1 MSKDIMDVFNDP
13 SASKA
18 LATVDSEGTPNVVP
32 KGTLSAIDEETIAF
46 ADIFGDKTNKNLETT
61 KKAAASAFKMPPAG
75 YQIKGTF
82 QGFQRS
88 GPLFDK
94 FAKQVKEMLGMDI
107 KSVGTIKVEEMFP
120 LIPE

>member
-1 MSKDIMDVFNDP
+1 
-13 SASKA
+13 
-18 LATVDSEGTPNVVP
+18 
-32 KGTLSAIDEETIAF
+32 
-46 ADIFGDKTNKNLETT
+46 
-61 KKAAASAFKMPPAG
+61 MPPAG

-82 QGFQRS
+82 QGFQGS